1 MRRFYLYIII
11 CSLLTVACS
20 NDDHEA
26 AAGSSVAINFDANVQ
41 TPSPTTRAK
50 GEINEAVSA
59 NAKPNDELSY
69 YGGFG
74 VFACYTGLHR
84 YSDSNVRPDF
94 MYNEHVTYDTDHW
107 TYSPMKYWPNGE
119 GTVTGNTGENK
130 HYVSFMAYAPYS
142 DTDGSAPTTN
152 PAGYCIP
159 SFSLQGEVGN
169 PWLTYRLHSDVAKQ
183 VDLLYASHTNE
194 HPILD
199 QSKPTTAE
207 KVHFVFEHA
216 LACVGDKVSISCTPD
231 MITKLNERAIDN
243 FKLEVTKL
251 EIVYTLTSKARL
263 VLWNGGEPNWERIYS
278 ETPVCTRTVTLVDAG
293 DPPVVAYADN
303 ATGITT
309 DIQGVWDD
317 FGVYYIPLD
326 MPGYPQTAQVN
337 LTYCVSTYSGT
348 AWVPGTPKEG
358 SVTIN
363 LNKFADTAY
372 MPGKHL
378 YINIAVDDVTMTFTV
393 TAAIAPWVEETP
405 KDVDAI

>member
-1 MRRFYLYIII
+1 MRRHLLYLFAAA
-11 CSLLTVACS
+11 LLTVACS
-20 NDDHEA
+20 GDDTAEA
-26 AAGSSVAINFDANVQ
+26 PSVGSTEQVAFSASVADEEHGVTR
-41 TPSPTTRAK
+41 TP
-50 GEINEAVSA
+50 A
-59 NAKPNDELSY
+59 NAIETASALSTE
-69 YGGFG
+69 GGFG
-74 VFACYTGLHR
+74 VFGCYTGLR
-84 YSDSNVRPDF
+84 KYRESSVSPDF
-94 MYNEHVTYDTDHW
+94 MYNEHVTWSNSTHTWEYT
-107 TYSPMKYWPNGE
+107 PLKYWPNGE
-119 GTVTGNTGENK
+119 GDVEGTTGQLP
-130 HYVSFMAYAPYS
+130 HYLSFFAYAPYS
-142 DTDGSAPTTN
+142 NGDDTDPDDN

-159 SFSLQGEVGN
+159 SFSHQGEPGN
-169 PWLTYRLHSDVAKQ
+169 PWVTYRLHTDVIKQ
-183 VDLLYASHTNE
+183 VDLLCAD
-194 HPILD
+194 PLLD
-199 QSKPTTAE
+199 QTKPDKAE
-207 KVHFVFEHA
+207 RLQFQFNHA

-231 MITKLNERAIDN
+231 MIAKLNERAIDN

-317 FGVYYIPLD
+317 FGVYYIPLE

-348 AWVPGTPKEG
+348 AWVPGTSKEG

-363 LNKFADTAY
+363 LNDYVDTAY

-378 YINIAVDDVTMTFTV
+378 YINITVNDTTVSFTV
-393 TAAIAPWVEETP
+393 TAAIAPWTP
-405 KDVDAI
+405 GNGANGENVDAI

>member
-1 MRRFYLYIII
+1 MKRYLLYLFATA
-11 CSLLTVACS
+11 LLTAACS
-20 NDDHEA
+20 GDDT
-26 AAGSSVAINFDANVQ
+26 AGTPSVGNTEQVAFSASVADEEHGVTR
-41 TPSPTTRAK
+41 TP
-50 GEINEAVSA
+50 A
-59 NAKPNDELSY
+59 NAIETASALSTE
-69 YGGFG
+69 GGFG
-74 VFACYTGLHR
+74 VFGCYTGLR
-84 YSDSNVRPDF
+84 KYRDSSVSPNF
-94 MYNEHVTYDTDHW
+94 MYNEHVTWSNSTHTWEYT
-107 TYSPMKYWPNGE
+107 PLKYWPNGE
-119 GTVTGNTGENK
+119 GDVEGTTGQLP
-130 HYVSFMAYAPYS
+130 HYLSFFAYAPYS
-142 DTDGSAPTTN
+142 NGDDTDPDDN

-159 SFSLQGEVGN
+159 SFSHQGELGN
-169 PWLTYRLHSDVAKQ
+169 PWVTYRLHTNVTKQ
-183 VDLLYASHTNE
+183 VDLLCAD
-194 HPILD
+194 PLLD
-199 QSKPTTAE
+199 QTKPDKAE
-207 KVHFVFEHA
+207 RLQFQFNHA

-231 MITKLNERAIDN
+231 MIAKLNERAIDN

-337 LTYCVSTYSGT
+337 LTYCVSTYSGS
-348 AWVPGTPKEG
+348 AWVPGTSKEG

-378 YINIAVDDVTMTFTV
+378 YINITVNDTTVSFTV
-393 TAAIAPWVEETP
+393 TAAIADWTPGNGEDGENVE
-405 KDVDAI
+405 AI

>member
-1 MRRFYLYIII
+1 
-11 CSLLTVACS
+11 
-20 NDDHEA
+20 
-26 AAGSSVAINFDANVQ
+26 
-41 TPSPTTRAK
+41 
-50 GEINEAVSA
+50 
-59 NAKPNDELSY
+59 
-69 YGGFG
+69 
-74 VFACYTGLHR
+74 
-84 YSDSNVRPDF
+84 
-94 MYNEHVTYDTDHW
+94 
-107 TYSPMKYWPNGE
+107 
-119 GTVTGNTGENK
+119 
-130 HYVSFMAYAPYS
+130 
-142 DTDGSAPTTN
+142 
-152 PAGYCIP
+152 
-159 SFSLQGEVGN
+159 
-169 PWLTYRLHSDVAKQ
+169 
-183 VDLLYASHTNE
+183 
-194 HPILD
+194 
-199 QSKPTTAE
+199 
-207 KVHFVFEHA
+207 
-216 LACVGDKVSISCTPD
+216 
-231 MITKLNERAIDN
+231 MIAKLNERVSLGSIQN
-243 FKLEVTKL
+243 YKLEVTKL

-337 LTYCVSTYSGT
+337 LSYCVSTYSGS

-393 TAAIAPWVEETP
+393 TAAIAPWTP
-405 KDVDAI
+405 GNGANGENVDAI